1 METHNKII
9 GIIIFFSDVR
19 QPNEASKD
27 WKKEK
32 CGKLKLWNHLTDIA
46 SGLATDFSFFA
57 PLSWNPIWMNYAGL
71 LLILERDEFKLIAY
85 VSGVYRTHTNNTV
98 VQVTK
103 ISIIH

>member
-32 CGKLKLWNHLTDIA
+32 CGKLKL
-46 SGLATDFSFFA
+46 
-57 PLSWNPIWMNYAGL
+57 
-71 LLILERDEFKLIAY
+71 
-85 VSGVYRTHTNNTV
+85 
-98 VQVTK
+98 
-103 ISIIH
+103 